1 MVRGDLV
8 TKTRSR
14 VRKKD
19 EAIERR
25 ATKKSASKAD
35 ATIVGV
41 GCAVGGTFLGQY
53 GLENLRFELASA
65 VF

>member
-1 MVRGDLV
+1 M
-8 TKTRSR
+8 
-14 VRKKD
+14 D

-25 ATKKSASKAD
+25 ATKKSASEAD

-41 GCAVGGTFLGQY
+41 GCVVGGTFLKQY
-53 GLENLRFELASA
+53 GLENLRFELVSA

>member
-1 MVRGDLV
+1 M
-8 TKTRSR
+8 
-14 VRKKD
+14 D

-35 ATIVGV
+35 ATIVSV

-53 GLENLRFELASA
+53 AWKICALSWRLRFSGGW
-65 VF
+65 